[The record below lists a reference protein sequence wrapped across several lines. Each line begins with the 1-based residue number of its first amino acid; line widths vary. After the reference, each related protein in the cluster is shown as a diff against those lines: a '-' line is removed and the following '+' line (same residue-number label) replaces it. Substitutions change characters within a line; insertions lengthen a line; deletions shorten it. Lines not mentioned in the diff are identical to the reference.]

1 MPIGAR
7 RMLVIEGQDDPLV
20 RGECELVHLRGSWVE
35 KAVHDGSLEE
45 AMLTAT

>member
-1 MPIGAR
+1 MRTDIN
-7 RMLVIEGQDDPLV
+7 V
-20 RGECELVHLRGSWVE
+20 RNVPAIHCELVHLRGSRVK